1 MNDELS
7 QANSR
12 GFELGRRHAALAEVI
27 GHAALWARTFRC
39 VTADLLPDGSPF
51 VTSPL
56 ERHAVRLTE
65 LWDRLGG
72 ACADLASSLGEGRD
86 NLDLS
91 AMRISDESASQST
104 NYVRGA
110 YFVRLLQSRSC
121 YGPTMVDF
129 WRTELTNASLY
140 LSVAGI
146 STDELERYAGTSQAL
161 FDDASSTVR
170 RAYANAVGAT
180 YGRIWARAAQTDEGR
195 VLIAWMKALADEG
208 FSFDEC
214 VAELRDPAVT
224 SPDAV
229 SYCLDNKS
237 VWLLEE

>member
-27 GHAALWARTFRC
+27 GQAALWACTFRF
-39 VTADLLPDGSPF
+39 VTADLLPDGSAF

-56 ERHAVRLTE
+56 EGHAAHLIE

-72 ACADLASSLGEGRD
+72 ACADLASSLGEGM
-86 NLDLS
+86 NSQEIS
-91 AMRISDESASQST
+91 ATQLSDESASQST
-104 NYVRGA
+104 NYVQGA
-110 YFVRLLQSRSC
+110 YFVRLLQSRSF
-121 YGPTMVDF
+121 YGPTMLDF

-146 STDELERYAGTSQAL
+146 CTDELERYAAISQAL
-161 FDDASSTVR
+161 FNDASSTVR
-170 RAYANAVGAT
+170 SAYANAVGAT
-180 YGRIWARAAQTDEGR
+180 YGRIWARAAPADEGR
-195 VLIAWMKALADEG
+195 VLVAWMKALADGG

-229 SYCLDNKS
+229 SYCLDSKS

>member
-27 GHAALWARTFRC
+27 GQAALWARTFRC

-56 ERHAVRLTE
+56 ERHAAHLIE

-72 ACADLASSLGEGRD
+72 ACADLASSLGEGVG
-86 NLDLS
+86 NQDLS

-110 YFVRLLQSRSC
+110 YFVRLLQSRSF
-121 YGPTMVDF
+121 YGPTMLDF

-146 STDELERYAGTSQAL
+146 STDELERYAVISEAL

-180 YGRIWARAAQTDEGR
+180 YGRIWARASPTDEGR